1 MGNKQSK
8 RNIWQGMLVGLIAG
22 LVASWTMDRFQD
34 VWIAVSPPD
43 DSKKKEDQIDPS
55 EETGVADV
63 RLVREK
69 IALQYKGDLRQHV
82 AETDRIVQPLI
93 EKLGLKE
100 GVPPKKDDR
109 RSGAEG

>member
-1 MGNKQSK
+1 MSTQP
-8 RNIWQGMLVGLIAG
+8 
-22 LVASWTMDRFQD
+22 QD
-34 VWIAVSPPD
+34 
-43 DSKKKEDQIDPS
+43 KIDPS
-55 EETGVADV
+55 DQTGVADV

-69 IALQYKGDLRQHV
+69 IAAQYKGDLRKHV

-109 RSGAEG
+109 RSGTEG